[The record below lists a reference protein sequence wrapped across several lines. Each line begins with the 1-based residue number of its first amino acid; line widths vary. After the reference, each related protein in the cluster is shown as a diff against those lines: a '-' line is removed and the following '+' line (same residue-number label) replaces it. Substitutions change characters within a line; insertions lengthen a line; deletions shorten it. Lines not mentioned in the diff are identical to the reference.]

1 MEVAVCL
8 AGHAAAERGDAM
20 RTRAAA
26 EQTILRVNLSN
37 GTMRREPLPA
47 EWTRQYLGA
56 RGMHSRLL
64 FNEIPPHADPLGEE
78 NILYFGAGPLDGLPV
93 GNGRM
98 SVACKSPRGTVAE
111 GSFGGFFG
119 PEMRRAGVDYIALH
133 GKADR
138 PVYLYICDE
147 HAELR
152 DASHLWG
159 LTTDQTDDALRRELP
174 DADVQLRYIGPAGE
188 NGVHASVILGNRNNS
203 GGRAGCGE
211 VMGSKKLKAIA
222 VRGTGGI
229 GVADY
234 PAFVQAY
241 QTYRQRLDL
250 ATSRDAWTPVWSTY
264 GAPVL
269 ARLFAEQGNLM
280 TRNAQQMH
288 WESDKAVRISAEA
301 YLDRYVTKAK
311 ACFSCPWPA
320 CQKLH
325 TIPDGEYAGWQGGNY
340 WAGQPVVFG
349 SLLDID
355 DLDFVL
361 ALSILC
367 NRYGLD
373 IFHVGFTLAWAM
385 ECYEKGI
392 LTRADTDGLELT
404 FGCRDRQGLLELVR
418 KIALRLGFGALLALG
433 CSRAARQ
440 VGKGSE
446 RFCLAVKDQELEA
459 IAQRSFYMVALGVAV
474 SEVGPDHTRWYPPY
488 PCNPNLLPPE
498 ELAALGIHLD
508 LKKAFE
514 GRNPEEK
521 GKLLRWFSISRA
533 VVESLPGC
541 VFLVRDT
548 LGLDMRPWW
557 QMFRAATGMEVD
569 YFEFLKAGERVI
581 NLERAFNVREG
592 FRRADDHPPYRMA
605 NEDVPVFGFRRLS
618 PDIFDPM
625 LDEYYDAMG
634 WSLTTSIP
642 RAQTLQA
649 LGLADVAAAL
659 QACGVEVEA

>member
-1 MEVAVCL
+1 MKARDNQV
-8 AGHAAAERGDAM
+8 
-20 RTRAAA
+20 
-26 EQTILRVNLSN
+26 QTLLRVDLS
-37 GTMRREPLPA
+37 TRQVRRETLPR
-47 EWTRQYLGA
+47 EWTVKYLGA
-56 RGMHSRLL
+56 RGIHSRLL
-64 FNEIPPHADPLGEE
+64 FDEVPAHADPLGEQ
-78 NILYFGAGPLDGLPV
+78 NILYFGSGPMDGLPV

-98 SVACKSPRGTVAE
+98 SVACKSPRGCVAE

-119 PEMRRAGVDYIALH
+119 PEMRRAGVDYIAIH
-133 GKADR
+133 GKSDQ
-138 PVYLYICDE
+138 PVYLFIHDE
-147 HAELR
+147 QVEIRPAG
-152 DASHLWG
+152 HLWG
-159 LTTDQTDDALRRELP
+159 LTTSETDAALRREL
-174 DADVQLRYIGPAGE
+174 ADPNVQLRYIGPAGE
-188 NGVHASVILGNRNNS
+188 NGVHASVILGNLNNS

-211 VMGSKKLKAIA
+211 VMGSKNLKALA
-222 VRGTGGI
+222 VRGTQGI
-229 GVADY
+229 RVADY
-234 PAFVQAY
+234 EAFLKAY

-269 ARLFAEQGNLM
+269 ARLFTDQGNLM

-288 WESDKAVRISAEA
+288 WDPDKAAHVSAEV

-311 ACFSCPWPA
+311 ACFNCPWVA

-325 TIPDGEYAGWQGGNY
+325 TIPSGKHQGYRGGNY

-355 DLDFVL
+355 DLDLVL
-361 ALSILC
+361 VLSGLC
-367 NRYGLD
+367 NQYGLD
-373 IFHVGFTLAWAM
+373 IFHVGFTLGWAM

-392 LTRADTDGLELT
+392 LNRVDTDGLELT
-404 FGCRDRQGLLELVR
+404 FGCQDQDGLIDLVR
-418 KIALRLGFGALLALG
+418 KIAYRQGFGALLALG
-433 CSRAARQ
+433 CSQAARQ

-446 RFCLAVKDQELEA
+446 QYCLAIKGQELEA
-459 IAQRSFYMVALGVAV
+459 IAQRNLYMVALGVAV

-488 PCNPNLLPPE
+488 PCNPNLISTQ
-498 ELAALGIHLD
+498 ELAELGIHLD
-508 LKKAFE
+508 LKKAFQ

-557 QMFRAATGMEVD
+557 ELFRAATGADVE

-592 FRRADDHPPYRMA
+592 YRRADDHPPYRMA
-605 NEDVPVFGFRRLS
+605 NEDVPVFDYPSLS
-618 PDIFDPM
+618 PAIFDPM
-625 LDEYYDAMG
+625 LDEYYESMG
-634 WSLTTSIP
+634 WSLATSIP
-642 RAQTLQA
+642 RAGKLEE
-649 LGLADVAAAL
+649 LGMGDVAAAMR
-659 QACGVEVEA
+659 ACGVEVEA